1 MAVRKYRRYDA
12 RVSLRKNEMKTPKI
26 SNKKPVESNDKS
38 KKTLVVANLQQ
49 EIKIARLLANN
60 DKKVRDKVL
69 KRLNKWL
76 TIRSQSS
83 FVFTKTDFMSLWKGL
98 FYCMW
103 MSDKML
109 IQEELAE
116 SLSKLVHCLKSKDTI
131 ILYTSCALQTLAT
144 EWFGIDQYRLD
155 KFSMLVRRI
164 LRQTFV
170 VCKNHSWNMEWV
182 TEFSKIFMQL
192 FLHVKTDLGFN
203 LHVTEIYLEEL
214 AKVGNGNLQEDV
226 VHELIKPFAEYLI
239 TTSDE
244 RQMEHIMRHI
254 FRYLIFQSDI
264 GLDYMTKFNAWRDA
278 GFPCAHIDDMQKVEI
293 SNIEENTD
301 IKDNEDKQFSE
312 AEPENEIEKPLDPR
326 AGKVDI
332 ELPPIPFNAAK
343 IAELLSTYK
352 FHQSSTAKSRRQLL
366 RLFDEFTEL
375 SQGKMP
381 LGIKK
386 VRKLNQGKKMDL
398 RKAALRLIK
407 FEKNLVSDNVNK
419 KRKRERNGK
428 AVCDETS
435 IDDLKNGNTLDL
447 ETNVIKPKNKL
458 TNTTAKTELQDVD
471 TNVVPFK
478 KRKKSDS
485 TCNVSNT
492 KSDVTVNEK
501 KLQIDTSKKNK
512 ATKKKLN
519 KKSKKSID
527 KNVEHKAKKA
537 VISLGQITK
546 TSDLNQHSSIS
557 RISNKKVRLEET
569 NNKPITKK
577 ESEMKN
583 KITSQKISLKNKSH
597 PMKEQTN
604 LNNSMAEKKKV
615 IFGLSRN
622 TAQHTSEYIRQVRK
636 SPAIPFDANKKP
648 LNSVLKM
655 NPIQSPLNPFY
666 YKK

>member
-76 TIRSQSS
+76 TVRSQSS

-182 TEFSKIFMQL
+182 TEFSKIFTQL

-244 RQMEHIMRHI
+244 RQMKHIMRHI

-264 GLDYMTKFNAWRDA
+264 GLDYKAKFNAWRDA

-293 SNIEENTD
+293 SDVEENTD
-301 IKDNEDKQFSE
+301 NKDKQFSE

-332 ELPPIPFNAAK
+332 ELPSIPFNAAK

-352 FHQSSTAKSRRQLL
+352 FHQSSTAKSRKQLL

-386 VRKLNQGKKMDL
+386 VRKLNHQGKKMDL

-407 FEKNLVSDNVNK
+407 FEKDLVSDNVNK
-419 KRKRERNGK
+419 KRKRKGNGK
-428 AVCDETS
+428 AVCDKTS
-435 IDDLKNGNTLDL
+435 SDDLKNGNTLDL
-447 ETNVIKPKNKL
+447 ETNTIKPENKL
-458 TNTTAKTELQDVD
+458 TDTTAKTELQDVD

-492 KSDVTVNEK
+492 KSDVTVNKK

-527 KNVEHKAKKA
+527 KNVEHKTKKA

-546 TSDLNQHSSIS
+546 TSDLNQHISIS

-577 ESEMKN
+577 GNEMKN
-583 KITSQKISLKNKSH
+583 KITSQKISLQN
-597 PMKEQTN
+597 EQTN
-604 LNNSMAEKKKV
+604 LNNSTAEKKKV

>member
-264 GLDYMTKFNAWRDA
+264 GLDYMAKFNAWRDA

-537 VISLGQITK
+537 VISLGQIIK

-622 TAQHTSEYIRQVRK
+622 TEIGRAHV
-636 SPAIPFDANKKP
+636 
-648 LNSVLKM
+648 
-655 NPIQSPLNPFY
+655 
-666 YKK
+666 

>member
-1 MAVRKYRRYDA
+1 
-12 RVSLRKNEMKTPKI
+12 MKTPKI

-583 KITSQKISLKNKSH
+583 KITSQKISLKNVND

>member
-1 MAVRKYRRYDA
+1 
-12 RVSLRKNEMKTPKI
+12 MKTPKI

-264 GLDYMTKFNAWRDA
+264 GLDYMAKFNAWRDA

-428 AVCDETS
+428 A
-435 IDDLKNGNTLDL
+435 
-447 ETNVIKPKNKL
+447 
-458 TNTTAKTELQDVD
+458 TELQDVD

-583 KITSQKISLKNKSH
+583 KITSQKISLKNILYFCLLQKSH

>member
-1 MAVRKYRRYDA
+1 MAVRKCRRYDA

-76 TIRSQSS
+76 TVRSQSS

-182 TEFSKIFMQL
+182 IEFSKIFTQL

-239 TTSDE
+239 TTNDE
-244 RQMEHIMRHI
+244 RQMKHIMQHI

-264 GLDYMTKFNAWRDA
+264 GLDYKAKFNAWRDA

-293 SNIEENTD
+293 SDVEENTD
-301 IKDNEDKQFSE
+301 NKDKQFSE
-312 AEPENEIEKPLDPR
+312 AEPENEIEKLLDPR

-332 ELPPIPFNAAK
+332 ELPSIPFNAAK

-352 FHQSSTAKSRRQLL
+352 FHPSSTAKSRKQLL

-386 VRKLNQGKKMDL
+386 VRKLNHQGKKMDL

-407 FEKNLVSDNVNK
+407 FEKDLVSDNVNK
-419 KRKRERNGK
+419 KRKRKENGK
-428 AVCDETS
+428 AVCDKTS
-435 IDDLKNGNTLDL
+435 SDDLKNGNTLDL
-447 ETNVIKPKNKL
+447 ETNAIKPENKL
-458 TNTTAKTELQDVD
+458 TDTTAKTELQDVD

-492 KSDVTVNEK
+492 KSDVTVNKK

-512 ATKKKLN
+512 VTKKKLN

-537 VISLGQITK
+537 VISLVQITK
-546 TSDLNQHSSIS
+546 TSDLNRHISIS

-577 ESEMKN
+577 ESEIKN
-583 KITSQKISLKNKSH
+583 KITSQKISLKNV
-597 PMKEQTN
+597 N
-604 LNNSMAEKKKV
+604 D
-615 IFGLSRN
+615 I
-622 TAQHTSEYIRQVRK
+622 
-636 SPAIPFDANKKP
+636 
-648 LNSVLKM
+648 
-655 NPIQSPLNPFY
+655 
-666 YKK
+666 

>member
-1 MAVRKYRRYDA
+1 MAVRKYIRCGA
-12 RVSLRKNEMKTPKI
+12 RVSQRKNEMRTAKI
-26 SNKKPVESNDKS
+26 SNKKPMESNDKS
-38 KKTLVVANLQQ
+38 KKALVVANLQQ

-76 TIRSQSS
+76 TVRSQSS
-83 FVFTKTDFMSLWKGL
+83 FVFTKIDFMSLWKGL

-131 ILYTSCALQTLAT
+131 ILYTSCALQTLAA

-164 LRQTFV
+164 LRQTFI

-182 TEFSKIFMQL
+182 TEFSKIFTQL
-192 FLHVKTDLGFN
+192 FLHVKTGIGFN

-214 AKVGNGNLQEDV
+214 AKIGNGNLQEDV

-244 RQMEHIMRHI
+244 RQMKHIMRHI

-264 GLDYMTKFNAWRDA
+264 GLDYIEKFNSWRDA

-293 SNIEENTD
+293 SDIEENT
-301 IKDNEDKQFSE
+301 DNEDKQFSE
-312 AEPENEIEKPLDPR
+312 AESENEIEKPLDPR
-326 AGKVDI
+326 AGKVNI

-381 LGIKK
+381 LGIKR
-386 VRKLNQGKKMDL
+386 VRKPNRQRKEMDS

-407 FEKNLVSDNVNK
+407 FEKDLVSDNVNK
-419 KRKRERNGK
+419 KRKREEN
-428 AVCDETS
+428 E
-435 IDDLKNGNTLDL
+435 NTLDL
-447 ETNVIKPKNKL
+447 ETNVIKPENKL
-458 TNTTAKTELQDVD
+458 TDTTAKTELQDVD
-471 TNVVPFK
+471 ANIIPFK

-485 TCNVSNT
+485 TCNVSST
-492 KSDVTVNEK
+492 KSDITVNKK
-501 KLQIDTSKKNK
+501 KLQIDTFKKSKT
-512 ATKKKLN
+512 TKKKLH

-537 VISLGQITK
+537 VISVGQITK
-546 TSDLNQHSSIS
+546 TSELDQHISIS

-569 NNKPITKK
+569 NNKPVTKK
-577 ESEMKN
+577 GSEMKS
-583 KITSQKISLKNKSH
+583 KITSQKIPLKN
-597 PMKEQTN
+597 
-604 LNNSMAEKKKV
+604 V
-615 IFGLSRN
+615 
-622 TAQHTSEYIRQVRK
+622 
-636 SPAIPFDANKKP
+636 
-648 LNSVLKM
+648 
-655 NPIQSPLNPFY
+655 
-666 YKK
+666 YKN

>member
-1 MAVRKYRRYDA
+1 MAVRKYRRCGA
-12 RVSLRKNEMKTPKI
+12 RVSPRKNETKTQKI
-26 SNKKPVESNDKS
+26 INKKPVESNDKS
-38 KKTLVVANLQQ
+38 KKAAVVANLQQ

-76 TIRSQSS
+76 TVRSQSS

-131 ILYTSCALQTLAT
+131 ILYTSCALQTLAA

-170 VCKNHSWNMEWV
+170 VCKNHLWNMEWV
-182 TEFSKIFMQL
+182 TEFSKIFTQL
-192 FLHVKTDLGFN
+192 FLHVKTGLGFN
-203 LHVTEIYLEEL
+203 LHITEIYLEEL

-226 VHELIKPFAEYLI
+226 VHELVKPFAEYLI

-244 RQMEHIMRHI
+244 RQMKHIMRHI

-264 GLDYMTKFNAWRDA
+264 GLDYIEKFNAWKDA
-278 GFPCAHIDDMQKVEI
+278 GFPCARIDDMQKVEI
-293 SNIEENTD
+293 SDIEENANT
-301 IKDNEDKQFSE
+301 EDKQFSE

-381 LGIKK
+381 LGIKRI
-386 VRKLNQGKKMDL
+386 RKPNRQRKEMDS
-398 RKAALRLIK
+398 RKAALRFIK
-407 FEKNLVSDNVNK
+407 FEKDLVSDNVNK
-419 KRKRERNGK
+419 KRKREGTGK

-447 ETNVIKPKNKL
+447 ETNAIKPENKL
-458 TNTTAKTELQDVD
+458 TDTTAKIELQEVD
-471 TNVVPFK
+471 TNAVPFK
-478 KRKKSDS
+478 KRKRSDS
-485 TCNVSNT
+485 TSDVSST
-492 KSDVTVNEK
+492 KSDITENKK
-501 KLQIDTSKKNK
+501 KLQIDTSKKSK
-512 ATKKKLN
+512 AIKKKLN

-537 VISLGQITK
+537 VISVGQITR
-546 TSDLNQHSSIS
+546 TSDLDQHPSIS
-557 RISNKKVRLEET
+557 QKSNKKVPLKET
-569 NNKPITKK
+569 NNKPVTKK
-577 ESEMKN
+577 GSEMKS
-583 KITSQKISLKNKSH
+583 KITSQKIPLKNKLH
-597 PMKEQTN
+597 LIKKQTN
-604 LNNSMAEKKKV
+604 LNNSTTEKKKV

-666 YKK
+666 YKE